1 MAVNFWLSQPV
12 PLPVIVNSEP
22 LLRTFPV
29 MVACLLPPTS
39 DAVNTKVLSGLSV
52 PESVAVCLIRSHD
65 KLPAM
70 VLSASTTTCQSI
82 PGQVPDFGVERLY
95 HWACT
100 VLCALTGA
108 SGVAA
113 MKAIMLVV
121 ITIARVVLVISLPS
135 VISAKDTFEK
145 SIRLANPLRPT

>member
-1 MAVNFWLSQPV
+1 MLSQPV
-12 PLPVIVNSEP
+12 PLPLIVKTVPWS
-22 LLRTFPV
+22 TTCPV

-52 PESVAVCLIRSHD
+52 PASVAVCLIRSHD

-82 PGQVPDFGVERLY
+82 PGQVSDFGVETSY

-100 VLCALTGA
+100 VLCALAGA
-108 SGVAA
+108 NDAA
-113 MKAIMLVV
+113 AVKAIMLVV

-135 VISAKDTFEK
+135 EMSAKDTFEK
-145 SIRLANPLRPT
+145 SIRLASPLRPI

>member
-1 MAVNFWLSQPV
+1 MTVNFWLSQPV

-22 LLRTFPV
+22 RLRTFPV

-39 DAVNTKVLSGLSV
+39 DAVNSKVLSGLSV
-52 PESVAVCLIRSHD
+52 PGVSVAVCLMRSHD

-95 HWACT
+95 HWGCT
-100 VLCALTGA
+100 VLCALTGTND
-108 SGVAA
+108 AA
-113 MKAIMLVV
+113 VMKAIMPVV

-135 VISAKDTFEK
+135 VLSAKDTFEK
-145 SIRLANPLRPT
+145 S